1 MMQELF
7 IIVMR
12 DNKDNDDDV
21 SIYAA
26 GIFNIARYTCSSCSS
41 SLTWLILVDLLQQC
55 LGVVGAV
62 ELHHLGWVAVVDL
75 YDELSQ
81 LATDGFVQLLQELQ
95 TTALDEQVNKMV

>member
-12 DNKDNDDDV
+12 DNKDNDDDNG
-21 SIYAA
+21 SIYAV

-62 ELHHLGWVAVVDL
+62 ELHHLGWVTVVDL
-75 YDELSQ
+75 DDELSQ

-95 TTALDEQVNKMV
+95 ATTLEGGT